1 MDARAEPN
9 IQNREGR
16 TACFIAAQQGHAHV
30 LKLLKST
37 ASVHIADFKEGCT
50 PLHAAALRGHHECVI
65 ELVSARANVSV
76 LNRESK
82 TALQVAEEHNNS
94 DVAAVLRDVLQR
106 DIAHDASCS

>member
-37 ASVHIADFKEGCT
+37 ANVQIADFKEGCT
-50 PLHAAALRGHHECVI
+50 PLHSAALRGHHDCVY
-65 ELVSARANVSV
+65 ELLSVRANVSA
-76 LNRESK
+76 LNREAK
-82 TALQVAEEHNNS
+82 TALQVAEENQNHE
-94 DVAAVLRDVLQR
+94 VAAVLRDAMQR
-106 DIAHDASCS
+106 DMTRDASSP